1 MYRTVSDWNSF
12 HLSGQRP
19 PSGIGSEDF
28 DFTEVTEAIKNN
40 STGVEIAKKVL
51 SKLAKL
57 TERSEDSN
65 SLFMMWTIPT
75 TILALMGIVYFVG
88 KGFIALFHSEINL
101 SVITIWEK
109 VLRS

>member
-1 MYRTVSDWNSF
+1 MNIF
-12 HLSGQRP
+12 LGQRP
-19 PSGIGSEDF
+19 PSALGSEDF
-28 DFTEVTEAIKNN
+28 DFTEVTDAIKNN

-75 TILALMGIVYFVG
+75 TVLALMGIVYFVG
-88 KGFIALFHSEINL
+88 KSD
-101 SVITIWEK
+101 
-109 VLRS
+109 